1 MMDLMVAFINNEAR
15 NQSDRQLLN
24 DLFGSLSIQI
34 VRLTFDK
41 LQKAIDFEAS
51 TEAGSILI
59 NSGYDVELDDLRK
72 VYDSLEMHLSAAAH
86 KYVIYNRIPRY
97 LIPYTVY
104 MIYG

>member
-1 MMDLMVAFINNEAR
+1 MDLMVAFVNDEAR
-15 NQSDRQLLN
+15 DASDRQLLS

-51 TEAGSILI
+51 METGSIRI
-59 NSGYDVELDDLRK
+59 NSGYDAELDDLRK

-86 KYVIYNRIPRY
+86 K
-97 LIPYTVY
+97 
-104 MIYG
+104 